1 MLMKGIPLFRRDSSH
16 DLGKVIFTLLVF
28 VMLAPMAHADRYITF
43 NNGDLYVFPDDCV
56 SSFETRNGTVTVVDL
71 NGGVYSYAQSSIAS
85 IDNSLPKALP
95 VFTSYKFNNKYN
107 YQVVTDA
114 IGVITDDEVNVEVGG
129 IGKWLTASFAL
140 SDSLARAYVDG
151 VEQVSTVTRMP
162 FGTSKTYL
170 VAFPGDMILTRSV
183 NGTYGMVPYGK
194 QYTVN
199 VDFLTDYSTT
209 VPRIDINT
217 VGGEDITSKE
227 YYLDA
232 EIIIDG
238 AGVYPSMT
246 DSVKIKGRG
255 NTSWSSDPAAKN
267 PYRLKFASKR
277 KPLGLTNGKNWV
289 LIANK
294 MTGSM
299 LTNAIGMKAASLI
312 GTPAANHII
321 PVDLY
326 INGTYKGNYNF
337 TEKVG
342 ISNNSVEVLDET
354 VAAMLELDLYYDEPE
369 EQKFRSTPSDVPVNI
384 KHPEFGEDE
393 TFLTLSTIQS
403 RFDAFDRA
411 VTNGEDLSDYV
422 DIDYMARYMMFS
434 ELICNKEIYH
444 PKSLFLYIEN
454 MLDDTSKFIFGPVWD
469 LDWAC
474 GYMQAYPVSYFNKLV
489 DYDFFNTPYTGAQY
503 EFISSIGKNGKVS
516 RRMFQLWIDFM
527 GDKLDELC
535 DFCAEYYAYAKPSI
549 QKSKTVYPDAINYA
563 TQSTWAAR
571 WLRQRANLIYER
583 LKAEHLIIGDVD
595 YDGLVTIN
603 DVTSLID
610 YMLSA
615 RTDEFTEMLADVDG
629 DGVVG
634 INDLTSLIDELLAH

>member
-1 MLMKGIPLFRRDSSH
+1 MLMKGISLIHPNSSH
-16 DLGKVIFTLLVF
+16 DLGKAIFTLLVY
-28 VMLAPMAHADRYITF
+28 VMLAPLAHADRYITF
-43 NNGDLYVFPDDCV
+43 NDGNLYVFPDDCV
-56 SSFETRNGTVTVVDL
+56 SSFESRNGTVTVVDL
-71 NGGVYSYAQSSIAS
+71 NGGVYSYALSSIAS

-114 IGVITDDEVNVEVGG
+114 TGVITDDEINVEVGG
-129 IGKWLTASFAL
+129 IGKWLTASFTL
-140 SDSLARAYVDG
+140 SDPDARAYVDG
-151 VEQVSTVTRMP
+151 VEQVSKVTRMS
-162 FGTSKTYL
+162 FGSSKTYL
-170 VAFPGDMILTRSV
+170 VGFPGDMILTRSN
-183 NGTYGMVPYGK
+183 NGTYGLSPYGK

-199 VDFLTDYSTT
+199 VDFMTDHSTT
-209 VPRIDINT
+209 VPSIYINT
-217 VGGEDITSKE
+217 VDSVDITSKE
-227 YYLDA
+227 YYVDA

-238 AGVYPSMT
+238 AGIYPSMT

-255 NTSWSSDPAAKN
+255 NTSWSSNPASKN
-267 PYRLKFASKR
+267 PYRLKFASKK

-326 INGTYKGNYNF
+326 LNGTYKGNYNF

-354 VAAMLELDLYYDEPE
+354 VAALLELDLYYNDPE
-369 EQKFRSTPSDVPVNI
+369 EQKFRSTPSDIPVNI

-411 VTNGEDLSDYV
+411 VTNGEDLAEYV
-422 DIDYMARYMMFS
+422 DIDYMARYMMFN
-434 ELICNKEIYH
+434 ELICNKEIFH

-454 MLDDTSKFIFGPVWD
+454 MTDDTSKFIFGPVWD
-469 LDWAC
+469 LDWAF
-474 GYMQAYPVSYFNKLV
+474 GYQQAYPVSYFNKLV
-489 DYDFFNTPYTGAQY
+489 DYNFFNTTYTGAQY
-503 EFISSIGKNGKVS
+503 EFFSSIGKNGKVS

-535 DFCAEYYAYAKPSI
+535 DFCKEYYAYAEPSI
-549 QKSKTVYPDAINYA
+549 KKSKTVYPDAINYN
-563 TQSTWAAR
+563 TQSTWASK
-571 WLRQRANLIYER
+571 WLRQRAGLIYER
-583 LKAEHLIIGDVD
+583 LKAEHLIIGDVN
-595 YDGLVTIN
+595 YDGAVTIN
-603 DVTSLID
+603 DVVELID
-610 YMLSA
+610 YMLA
-615 RTDEFTEMLADVDG
+615 GTTNEFTEMFADVNG
-629 DGVVG
+629 DGVVS
-634 INDLTSLIDELLAH
+634 ISDLTALIDMLLVQ

>member
-1 MLMKGIPLFRRDSSH
+1 MKGIPFIHPKSNH
-16 DLGKVIFTLLVF
+16 DLGKAIIILLVF
-28 VMLAPMAHADRYITF
+28 VMLAPIAHADRYITF
-43 NNGDLYVFPDDCV
+43 NNGNLYVFPDDCV
-56 SSFETRNGTVTVVDL
+56 SSFETSNGTVTVVDL
-71 NGGVYSYAQSSIAS
+71 NGGVYSYPVSSIAS
-85 IDNSLPKALP
+85 IGNSLPKALP

-114 IGVITDDEVNVEVGG
+114 IGVIADDEINVEVAG

-140 SDSLARAYVDG
+140 SDPDARAYVDG
-151 VEQVSTVTRMP
+151 VEQVSTVNRMH
-162 FGTSKTYL
+162 FDTNKTYL
-170 VAFPGDMILTRSV
+170 VAFPGDMMLTRSS
-183 NGTYGMVPYGK
+183 NGTYGMSPYGK

-199 VDFLTDYSTT
+199 VDFLTDHSTT

-217 VGGEDITSKE
+217 VGGVNITSKE
-227 YYLDA
+227 YYVDA

-255 NTSWSSDPAAKN
+255 NSSWSSNPASKN

-289 LIANK
+289 LLANK
-294 MTGSM
+294 QAGSM
-299 LTNAIGMKAASLI
+299 LTSAIGMKAASLI

-342 ISNNSVEVLDET
+342 FSNNSVDVPDET
-354 VAAMLELDLYYDEPE
+354 VAALLELDKYYDSAEG
-369 EQKFRSTPSDVPVNI
+369 QKFRSAPSDIPVNI

-454 MLDDTSKFIFGPVWD
+454 ALDDTSKFIFGPAWD
-469 LDWAC
+469 FDWAF
-474 GYMQAYPVSYFNKLV
+474 GYVSSSATSYFNQLV
-489 DYDFFNTPYTGAQY
+489 NYNFFYSSYSGVQY
-503 EFISSIGKNGKVS
+503 GFFSSLGRNDKVS
-516 RRMFQLWIDFM
+516 RRMFQLWTDFM
-527 GDKLDELC
+527 GDKFDELC
-535 DFCAEYYAYAKPSI
+535 DFCQEYYAYAEPSI
-549 QKSKTVYPDAINYA
+549 QKSKTVFPDAVNYA
-563 TQSTWAAR
+563 TQSTWAPD
-571 WLRQRANLIYER
+571 WLRRRAELIYER
-583 LKAEHLIIGDVD
+583 LKARHLIIGDVD
-595 YDGLVTIN
+595 FDGDVTIE
-603 DVTSLID
+603 DITVLID
-610 YMLSA
+610 YLLAA
-615 RTDEFTEMLADVDG
+615 RTDDFTEMLADVDG
-629 DGVVG
+629 DGVTS
-634 INDLTSLIDELLAH
+634 INDLTALIDVLLTQ

>member
-1 MLMKGIPLFRRDSSH
+1 MLMKGIPLIHPNSSH
-16 DLGKVIFTLLVF
+16 DLGKAIVTLLVF
-28 VMLAPMAHADRYITF
+28 VMLAPLAYADRYITF
-43 NNGDLYVFPDDCV
+43 NNGNLYVFPDDCV
-56 SSFETRNGTVTVVDL
+56 SSFVSRNGTVTIVDL
-71 NGGVYSYAQSSIAS
+71 NGGVYSYALNSIAS
-85 IDNSLPKALP
+85 INTSLPKALP

-114 IGVITDDEVNVEVGG
+114 MGVITDDEINVEVGG
-129 IGKWLTASFAL
+129 IGKWLTASFTL
-140 SDSLARAYVDG
+140 SDPDARAYVDG

-170 VAFPGDMILTRSV
+170 VAFSGDMILTRSN
-183 NGTYGMVPYGK
+183 NGTYSMYPFGK
-194 QYTVN
+194 EYTVN
-199 VDFLTDYSTT
+199 VDFLTDHSTA

-217 VGGEDITSKE
+217 VGGVDITSKE
-227 YYLDA
+227 YYVDA

-255 NTSWSSDPAAKN
+255 NTSWSSNPASKN
-267 PYRLKFASKR
+267 PYRLKFASKK

-326 INGTYKGNYNF
+326 LNGTYKGNYNF

-342 ISNNSVEVLDET
+342 ISNNSLEVLDET
-354 VAAMLELDLYYDEPE
+354 VAALLELDLYYDDPE
-369 EQKFRSTPSDVPVNI
+369 EQKFRSTPSDIPVNI
-384 KHPEFGEDE
+384 KHPEFGKDE

-411 VTNGEDLSDYV
+411 VTNGEDLAEYV

-434 ELICNKEIYH
+434 ELICNKEIFH

-454 MLDDTSKFIFGPVWD
+454 MMDDTSKFIFGPVWD
-469 LDWAC
+469 LDWAF
-474 GYMQAYPVSYFNKLV
+474 GYQQAYPVSYFNKLV
-489 DYDFFNTPYTGAQY
+489 NYDFFNTTYTGAQY
-503 EFISSIGKNGKVS
+503 EFFSSIGKNGKVS
-516 RRMFQLWIDFM
+516 RRMFQLWFDFM

-535 DFCAEYYAYAKPSI
+535 DFCKEYFAYAEPSI
-549 QKSKTVYPDAINYA
+549 QMSKTVYPDAINYN
-563 TQSTWAAR
+563 TQSTWASN
-571 WLRQRANLIYER
+571 WLRQRAGLIYER
-583 LKAEHLIIGDVD
+583 LKAEHLIAGDVN
-595 YDGLVTIN
+595 YDGVVTIS
-603 DVTSLID
+603 DVVDLID
-610 YMLSA
+610 YLLVGK
-615 RTDEFTEMLADVDG
+615 TNEFTEMLADMDG
-629 DGVVG
+629 DGVVS
-634 INDLTSLIDELLAH
+634 INDVTDLIDKLLTH

>member
-1 MLMKGIPLFRRDSSH
+1 MLMKGIPLIHPYSSH
-16 DLGKVIFTLLVF
+16 DLGKALFILLVF
-28 VMLAPMAHADRYITF
+28 VMLAPVAHADRYITF

-71 NGGVYSYAQSSIAS
+71 NGGVYSYPVSSIAS
-85 IDNSLPKALP
+85 IGNHLPKALP

-114 IGVITDDEVNVEVGG
+114 IGVITDDEVNVEVAG
-129 IGKWLTASFAL
+129 IGKWLTASFTL
-140 SDSLARAYVDG
+140 SDSTARAYVDG
-151 VEQVSTVTRMP
+151 VEQVSKVTRMH
-162 FGTSKTYL
+162 FDASKTYL
-170 VAFPGDMILTRSV
+170 VAFPGDMILTRSIK
-183 NGTYGMVPYGK
+183 GTYGMSPYGK

-199 VDFLTDYSTT
+199 VDFLTDHSTT

-217 VGGEDITSKE
+217 VGGVDITSKE
-227 YYLDA
+227 YYVDA
-232 EIIIDG
+232 QIIIDG

-255 NTSWSSDPAAKN
+255 NTSWSSNPAAKN

-354 VAAMLELDLYYDEPE
+354 VAALLELDLYYDDPE
-369 EQKFRSTPSDVPVNI
+369 EQKFRSTPSDIPVNI

-411 VTNGEDLSDYV
+411 VTNGDDLSDYV

-469 LDWAC
+469 LDWAF
-474 GYMQAYPVSYFNKLV
+474 GYMQANPVSYFNKLV
-489 DYDFFNTPYTGAQY
+489 DYDFFNTSYTGAQY
-503 EFISSIGKNGKVS
+503 EFISSLGRNGKVS
-516 RRMFQLWIDFM
+516 RRMFQLWVDFM

-535 DFCAEYYAYAKPSI
+535 DFCTEYYAYAKPSI
-549 QKSKTVYPDAINYA
+549 QKSKTVFPDAINYT
-563 TQSTWAAR
+563 TQSTWASN
-571 WLRQRANLIYER
+571 WLRQRAGLIFER
-583 LKAEHLIIGDVD
+583 LKAEHLIAGDVD
-595 YDGLVTIN
+595 FDGVVTIN

-610 YMLSA
+610 YLLA
-615 RTDEFTEMLADVDG
+615 GTTDEFTEMLADMDG
-629 DGVVG
+629 DGVVA
-634 INDLTSLIDELLAH
+634 INDLTALIDELLAN